1 MLFKRLKIREL
12 FLLLALMSAG
22 TAFASTGG
30 GISPSGLTAEQ
41 SEQCSGVV
49 TDSKGEPLIGV
60 AVSIK
65 GTTIGVSTD
74 LDGKFIL
81 SDAKIG
87 DVLLVQSIGYKNV
100 EVTWNGNPVEVV
112 LEEDSEL
119 LEEVVV
125 VGFGTQKKVD
135 LTGAVASVDTKALDS
150 RPVTS
155 VGQALQGVVP
165 GLNISMPSN
174 GGRLDS
180 SPSFNIRGQGNLGT
194 GSSASPLILIDGVE
208 GDINSLNPQDI
219 ANISVLMDAASSAI
233 YGSRAPFGVILVT
246 TKRGEKGKASI
257 TYSNNFRWSRP
268 TRIPD
273 MLDSYRWA
281 MYMNRGQVNNGQE
294 DYSVINQTTIENIQR
309 YMAGEITTTC
319 DMDAVQDGKFP
330 FNTTTWA
337 NENWP
342 RNFLDKT
349 AFGQEHNVSVS
360 GGSDRIQYYV
370 SGAFMSQGGQLNY
383 ADESKHRYNVSGRV
397 SADITKWLRIEF
409 NSRFT
414 REQISMPSYI
424 KLNGDTFFQE
434 ITKLHPNMPLTDPNG
449 HYTRNPKIPQLQQ
462 GGRSDTTEDT
472 YFTQGSLI
480 LTPVKGLT
488 INADLAFRG
497 GSYQNKY
504 NKAKVYLYDKNN
516 NPMQEQWQGG
526 SATEAAGQTMVYSET
541 WQNQLITSSAYAEYA
556 ATWGRHNFKAMAGYN
571 SESYLINNM
580 NMQRTDVISDLLP
593 TINTATGETSGTNTM
608 SDWSTLGYFARI
620 NYNFDERYL
629 LQFSFRRDGSSRFR
643 RGHRWVNS
651 PSVSVAWNIA
661 NEPFWGNAK
670 DWVNLLKIRGSW
682 GSLGNQNTDNWY
694 PTYAT
699 QGFTVGS
706 ATTGSNWLLSP
717 DSKSNSAGAPGLVAT
732 TLTWE
737 KIYSYNVGL
746 DWGAFNN
753 RFTGYF
759 NWFIRDTKDM
769 VGPAEEIS
777 PIVGA
782 SAPSLNNTSLR
793 TRGWELQLEWR
804 DNIGDFNYNVAFNL
818 SDSRTFVTE
827 YPNASN
833 SLNTYYVGQEIGE
846 IWGYVTEGLA
856 RTDEEMAAH
865 LEKVDQSRLEGT
877 GGWGAGDI
885 MYKDVDGNGQIDT
898 GESQVGNSGD
908 WVKIGN
914 NTPRF
919 RFGLNIGGEYKGLDF
934 SIFFQGVGKR
944 DYWLEGMGFWGQAGD
959 LWSSTA
965 YEAHWDFFRPE
976 GDPLGANV
984 DAYYPRPR
992 FTNGQNRQRQSRY
1005 LQDASYIRLKNVQ
1018 VGYTL
1023 PQHITRKAA
1032 IEKLRIFF
1040 SADNIWTGTSLCE
1053 NYDPEALSNNLIYP
1067 LSFTLSCGINL
1078 TF

>member
-1 MLFKRLKIREL
+1 M
-12 FLLLALMSAG
+12 
-22 TAFASTGG
+22 
-30 GISPSGLTAEQ
+30 
-41 SEQCSGVV
+41 
-49 TDSKGEPLIGV
+49 
-60 AVSIK
+60 
-65 GTTIGVSTD
+65 
-74 LDGKFIL
+74 
-81 SDAKIG
+81 
-87 DVLLVQSIGYKNV
+87 
-100 EVTWNGNPVEVV
+100 V

-556 ATWGRHNFKAMAGYN
+556 ATWGRHNFKAMAGYT
-571 SESYLINNM
+571 SESYFINNM
-580 NMQRTDVISDLLP
+580 NMQRTDVFSDSLP
-593 TINTATGETSGTNTM
+593 TINTATGET
-608 SDWSTLGYFARI
+608 A
-620 NYNFDERYL
+620 
-629 LQFSFRRDGSSRFR
+629 
-643 RGHRWVNS
+643 H
-651 PSVSVAWNIA
+651 PVS
-661 NEPFWGNAK
+661 
-670 DWVNLLKIRGSW
+670 
-682 GSLGNQNTDNWY
+682 
-694 PTYAT
+694 
-699 QGFTVGS
+699 
-706 ATTGSNWLLSP
+706 
-717 DSKSNSAGAPGLVAT
+717 
-732 TLTWE
+732 
-737 KIYSYNVGL
+737 
-746 DWGAFNN
+746 
-753 RFTGYF
+753 
-759 NWFIRDTKDM
+759 
-769 VGPAEEIS
+769 AE
-777 PIVGA
+777 A
-782 SAPSLNNTSLR
+782 
-793 TRGWELQLEWR
+793 
-804 DNIGDFNYNVAFNL
+804 
-818 SDSRTFVTE
+818 
-827 YPNASN
+827 
-833 SLNTYYVGQEIGE
+833 
-846 IWGYVTEGLA
+846 
-856 RTDEEMAAH
+856 
-865 LEKVDQSRLEGT
+865 T
-877 GGWGAGDI
+877 GG
-885 MYKDVDGNGQIDT
+885 
-898 GESQVGNSGD
+898 
-908 WVKIGN
+908 
-914 NTPRF
+914 
-919 RFGLNIGGEYKGLDF
+919 
-934 SIFFQGVGKR
+934 
-944 DYWLEGMGFWGQAGD
+944 
-959 LWSSTA
+959 
-965 YEAHWDFFRPE
+965 
-976 GDPLGANV
+976 
-984 DAYYPRPR
+984 
-992 FTNGQNRQRQSRY
+992 
-1005 LQDASYIRLKNVQ
+1005 
-1018 VGYTL
+1018 
-1023 PQHITRKAA
+1023 
-1032 IEKLRIFF
+1032 
-1040 SADNIWTGTSLCE
+1040 
-1053 NYDPEALSNNLIYP
+1053 
-1067 LSFTLSCGINL
+1067 
-1078 TF
+1078 

>member
-1 MLFKRLKIREL
+1 M
-12 FLLLALMSAG
+12 
-22 TAFASTGG
+22 
-30 GISPSGLTAEQ
+30 
-41 SEQCSGVV
+41 
-49 TDSKGEPLIGV
+49 
-60 AVSIK
+60 
-65 GTTIGVSTD
+65 
-74 LDGKFIL
+74 
-81 SDAKIG
+81 
-87 DVLLVQSIGYKNV
+87 
-100 EVTWNGNPVEVV
+100 V

-370 SGAFMSQGGQLNY
+370 SGAFLSQGGQLNY

-480 LTPVKGLT
+480 LTPMKGLT

-571 SESYLINNM
+571 SESYFINNM
-580 NMQRTDVISDLLP
+580 NMQRTDVISDSLP

-661 NEPFWGNAK
+661 KAA
-670 DWVNLLKIRGSW
+670 
-682 GSLGNQNTDNWY
+682 GSLSRSGVM
-694 PTYAT
+694 PR
-699 QGFTVGS
+699 
-706 ATTGSNWLLSP
+706 TG
-717 DSKSNSAGAPGLVAT
+717 
-732 TLTWE
+732 
-737 KIYSYNVGL
+737 
-746 DWGAFNN
+746 
-753 RFTGYF
+753 
-759 NWFIRDTKDM
+759 
-769 VGPAEEIS
+769 
-777 PIVGA
+777 
-782 SAPSLNNTSLR
+782 
-793 TRGWELQLEWR
+793 
-804 DNIGDFNYNVAFNL
+804 
-818 SDSRTFVTE
+818 
-827 YPNASN
+827 
-833 SLNTYYVGQEIGE
+833 
-846 IWGYVTEGLA
+846 
-856 RTDEEMAAH
+856 
-865 LEKVDQSRLEGT
+865 
-877 GGWGAGDI
+877 
-885 MYKDVDGNGQIDT
+885 
-898 GESQVGNSGD
+898 
-908 WVKIGN
+908 
-914 NTPRF
+914 
-919 RFGLNIGGEYKGLDF
+919 
-934 SIFFQGVGKR
+934 
-944 DYWLEGMGFWGQAGD
+944 
-959 LWSSTA
+959 
-965 YEAHWDFFRPE
+965 
-976 GDPLGANV
+976 
-984 DAYYPRPR
+984 
-992 FTNGQNRQRQSRY
+992 
-1005 LQDASYIRLKNVQ
+1005 
-1018 VGYTL
+1018 
-1023 PQHITRKAA
+1023 
-1032 IEKLRIFF
+1032 
-1040 SADNIWTGTSLCE
+1040 
-1053 NYDPEALSNNLIYP
+1053 
-1067 LSFTLSCGINL
+1067 
-1078 TF
+1078 

>member
-1 MLFKRLKIREL
+1 MRYCPPAQLSHQLG
-12 FLLLALMSAG
+12 G
-22 TAFASTGG
+22 TLPAVQASEQTEHC
-30 GISPSGLTAEQ
+30 SGL
-41 SEQCSGVV
+41 V
-49 TDSKGEPLIGV
+49 TDSKGEALIGV
-60 AVSIK
+60 AVSVK
-65 GTTIGVSTD
+65 GTTIGASTD

-81 SDAKIG
+81 DNVKEG
-87 DVLLVQSIGYKNV
+87 DILLFQSIGYKTV
-100 EVTWNGNPVEVV
+100 ELTWNGNPLNVIM
-112 LEEDSEL
+112 EDDTEL
-119 LEEVVV
+119 LDEVVV
-125 VGFGTQKKVD
+125 VGFGTQKKID

-165 GLNISMPSN
+165 GLNISMPSQ
-174 GGRLDS
+174 GGRLDAT
-180 SPSFNIRGQGNLGT
+180 PSFNIRGTGNLGT

-208 GDINSLNPQDI
+208 GDINTLNPQDI
-219 ANISVLMDAASSAI
+219 ASISVLMDAASSAI
-233 YGSRAPFGVILVT
+233 YGSRAPFGVVLVT
-246 TKRGEKGKASI
+246 TKKGEKGRASI

-273 MLDSYRWA
+273 MMDSYRWA
-281 MYMNRGQVNNGQE
+281 LYMNAGQMNNGY
-294 DYSVINQTTIENIQR
+294 DNYSVINQQTVENIQK
-309 YMAGEITTTC
+309 YMAGEIDTTC
-319 DMDAVQDGKFP
+319 DLNGSQAGNLYP

-337 NENWP
+337 NVNWP
-342 RNFLDKT
+342 RLFLDKT
-349 AFGQEHNVSVS
+349 SFGHEHNLSVS
-360 GGSDRIQYYV
+360 GGTDRVQYYV
-370 SGAFMSQGGQLNY
+370 SGAFMTQDGQLNFS
-383 ADESKHRYNVSGRV
+383 DESKTRYNVSGRV

-414 REQISMPSYI
+414 REEISMPSYI

-462 GGRSDTTEDT
+462 GGRSDTVQDT

-480 LTPVKGLT
+480 ITPVKGLT
-488 INADLAFRG
+488 IVGDLAFRG

-504 NKAKVYLYDKNN
+504 NKAKVFLYDKNDQ
-516 NPMQEQWQGG
+516 PVQEQWQGG
-526 SATEAAGQTMVYSET
+526 SVTEAAGQTMVYSEV
-541 WQNQLITSSAYAEYA
+541 WQNQLLTSSAYAEYA
-556 ATWGRHNFKAMAGYN
+556 AVWGRHNFKAMAGYN
-571 SESYLINNM
+571 SESYFINSM
-580 NMQRTDVISDLLP
+580 NMQRNDVISDSLP

-620 NYNFDERYL
+620 NYNFAERYL
-629 LQFSFRRDGSSRFR
+629 LQVSFRRDGSSRFR
-643 RGHRWVNS
+643 KGSRWVNS
-651 PSVSVAWNIA
+651 PSVSLAWNIA

-682 GSLGNQNTDNWY
+682 GSLGNQNTNNWY

-706 ATTGSNWLLSP
+706 PDTGSAWLLSP
-717 DSKSNSAGAPGLVAT
+717 DSKSNSAGAPGMVALG
-732 TLTWE
+732 LTWE

-746 DWGAFNN
+746 DWGAFDN

-759 NWFIRDTKDM
+759 NWFIRDTEDM

-777 PIVGA
+777 PIVGT
-782 SAPSLNNTSLR
+782 SAPSMNNTSLR

-804 DNIGDFNYNVAFNL
+804 DHIGDFNYNVAFNL
-818 SDSRTFVTE
+818 SDSRSFVTE

-846 IWGYVTEGLA
+846 IWGYVTEGIA
-856 RTDEEMAAH
+856 KTQEEMDEH
-865 LEKVDQSRLEGT
+865 LAYVDQSRLQGV

-885 MYKDVDGNGQIDT
+885 MYKDVDGDGEITT
-898 GESQVGNSGD
+898 GESTVDDSGD

-914 NTPRF
+914 NTPRY

-944 DYWLEGMGFWGQAGD
+944 DYWLEGMGFWGQAGG

-965 YEAHWDFFRPE
+965 YETHFDYFRPE
-976 GDPLGANV
+976 GDPLGANL

-992 FTNGQNRQRQSRY
+992 FENGQNRQRQSGY

-1018 VGYTL
+1018 IGYTL

-1032 IEKLRIFF
+1032 IERLRVFF
-1040 SADNIWTGTSLCE
+1040 SADNIWTGTKLIE